1 MENWKTI
8 ATNLSRL
15 ELPLQRL
22 DAKQQQLAA
31 MRPIPPL
38 VLERIRE
45 ALALEWT
52 YNSNAIEG
60 NTLTLPETRAVIEE
74 GITVRGKSLRE
85 HLEAI
90 NHHEAIELVTE
101 MARPGVRLTEQMVL
115 QLHALVLQKIDRA
128 WAGRYRT
135 MGVRISG
142 AGFTPPDPLK
152 VPELMQD
159 LLEWLYL
166 PTTALHPLL
175 LATAFHHR
183 FVWIH
188 PFADGNGR
196 TVRLAGNLLL
206 LAQGYPPAIVL
217 KQDRRKYYNALHQA
231 DNGNLYP
238 LCLLLLQACERSL
251 DIYLSNLRGN
261 AGDYKP
267 IGNLVEE
274 EAVPYGE
281 EYIGLLARRGKID
294 AYKEGKIWYTT
305 KAAIDAYRAG
315 RKRMR

>member
-1 MENWKTI
+1 MDNWKHI
-8 ATNLSRL
+8 AANLAHL
-15 ELPLQRL
+15 ELPLARL

-31 MRPIPPL
+31 LRPFPVIAVAKL
-38 VLERIRE
+38 RE
-45 ALALEWT
+45 ALAMEWT

-60 NTLTLPETRAVIEE
+60 NTLTLSETRAVIED
-74 GITVRGKSLRE
+74 GITIGGKSLRE

-90 NHHEAIELVTE
+90 NHHEAIELVTA
-101 MARPGVRLTEQMVL
+101 MAVPGVQLTERMVL
-115 QLHALVLQKIDRA
+115 DLHALVLHKIEKE

-142 AGFTPPDPLK
+142 ASFVPPDPLK
-152 VPELMQD
+152 VPELMQE
-159 LLEWLYL
+159 LLGWLYQ
-166 PTTALHPLL
+166 PAPALHPLL
-175 LATAFHHR
+175 LAAAFHHR

-206 LAQGYPPAIVL
+206 MAQGYPPAIIL
-217 KQDRRKYYNALHQA
+217 KQDRRKYYNALNEA
-231 DNGNLYP
+231 DAGNMYP
-238 LCLLLLQACERSL
+238 LCLLLLQACERSI
-251 DIYLSNLRGN
+251 DIYLSNLLGN
-261 AGDYKP
+261 ASAYKP
-267 IGNLVEE
+267 ISNLVEE
-274 EAVPYGE
+274 AALPYGE

-305 KAAIDAYRAG
+305 QEAIESYRQG